1 MHDKKPEMRDDKN
14 APIKGDINSDS
25 KLAGHDNDKS
35 PIKNPSSGMKGTSP
49 DLDVPAGQTTK
60 M

>member
-1 MHDKKPEMRDDKN
+1 MTDKNDMRDDKN
-14 APIKGDINSDS
+14 APVKGDLNSDS
-25 KLAGHDNDKS
+25 KLAGHDNDKN